1 MSTLR
6 SRRSTTRR
14 ARSSAGA
21 ARRPGLAVAAIAAM
35 GDGVAVVQDGRVVLA
50 NRRFHELVGTDLP
63 KPLAALAARGAIRG
77 SERIEA
83 DVALLRPARVI
94 VEACPLSSGAVAAL
108 LRVGDAASA
117 PAGSELAALAAQDP
131 LTGLPNRRAFVQRL
145 GEEVMRAHRH
155 RRPLSL
161 AALDLDHFKRVNDG
175 HGHPA
180 GDRVLAETARRLAA
194 VARPGDMV
202 ARLGGEEFA
211 WVLPEADADQA
222 LAATDRAR
230 AALAA
235 EPFPEGIALTASV
248 GLCRLGDAPDAD
260 GLYRLADQAL
270 YWAKAHGR
278 DMTLVWT
285 PEAAARLAEPAR
297 DWPGLLDSASAVDIA
312 LGAGLAPSRRHGP
325 RVAHL
330 AAGLAAQLDW
340 DPQRQARLHQAG
352 RVHDAGK
359 VALPESV
366 LAHSGPLSPTRMRH
380 VRQHAAIGAAM
391 AGGVLTAEQVT
402 WIGQHHE
409 RWDGTG
415 YPHGLRGEAIAEGA
429 QLLGLADAFEAM
441 TSRRPYRAAMRLDE
455 ALAEVDRCAGAAF
468 RPDAGELVR
477 SALAWLELSERASGR
492 TEPSRDLTHQEPRP

>member
-161 AALDLDHFKRVNDG
+161 AALDLDHFKRVNDE
-175 HGHPA
+175 HGHLT
-180 GDRVLAETARRLAA
+180 GDAVLRAAAERIASITRSSDCLARW
-194 VARPGDMV
+194 
-202 ARLGGEEFA
+202 GGEEFA
-211 WVLPEADADQA
+211 I
-222 LAATDRAR
+222 LAPATDREGAAR
-230 AALAA
+230 LAERARSALA
-235 EPFPEGIALTASV
+235 ERPIEVDGTTIELTLSV
-248 GLCRLGDAPDAD
+248 GAAVAGPGLETSDALVNA
-260 GLYRLADQAL
+260 ADQAL
-270 YWAKAHGR
+270 YEAKGAGR
-278 DMTLVWT
+278 DCV
-285 PEAAARLAEPAR
+285 RLF
-297 DWPGLLDSASAVDIA
+297 
-312 LGAGLAPSRRHGP
+312 APQ
-325 RVAHL
+325 V
-330 AAGLAAQLDW
+330 
-340 DPQRQARLHQAG
+340 
-352 RVHDAGK
+352 V
-359 VALPESV
+359 
-366 LAHSGPLSPTRMRH
+366 TR
-380 VRQHAAIGAAM
+380 
-391 AGGVLTAEQVT
+391 
-402 WIGQHHE
+402 
-409 RWDGTG
+409 
-415 YPHGLRGEAIAEGA
+415 
-429 QLLGLADAFEAM
+429 
-441 TSRRPYRAAMRLDE
+441 
-455 ALAEVDRCAGAAF
+455 
-468 RPDAGELVR
+468 
-477 SALAWLELSERASGR
+477 
-492 TEPSRDLTHQEPRP
+492 